1 MKLNEDGLVIM
12 PFGKHK
18 DKPIKDLPTH
28 YLDWIIG
35 EDWFCDKFKDLKD
48 YIIEVLK
55 QRPDWQNMSMSDDQT

>member
-35 EDWFCDKFKDLKD
+35 EDWFCQKFEDLKTL
-48 YIIEVLK
+48 IIEELK
-55 QRPDWQNMSMSDDQT
+55 QRPDWQNMSVIDENY